1 MRRGATLSE
10 LVMVLTIIGI
20 LALVARPAFGGLYDR
35 AAVISATSEVVAL
48 IGAARQHAITEGRIV
63 AVRLDAPSGRVIAFA
78 DRDTFHLRDVRQT
91 HGVTLI
97 TSRDSIAF
105 YPTGRGYGAANT
117 SVILERGQAADTI
130 LVSRLGRVRR

>member
-1 MRRGATLSE
+1 VRAGTTLSE
-10 LVMVLTIIGI
+10 LLTVLTIIGT
-20 LALVARPAFGGLYDR
+20 LALFARPAFGGLYDR

-48 IGAARQHAITEGRIV
+48 IGAARQHAIAEGRIV
-63 AVRLDAPSGRVIAFA
+63 AVRLHAPTGRVIAFA
-78 DRDTFHLRDVRQT
+78 EGDTFHLRNLQQT

-117 SVILERGQAADTI
+117 SIILERGRAADTI